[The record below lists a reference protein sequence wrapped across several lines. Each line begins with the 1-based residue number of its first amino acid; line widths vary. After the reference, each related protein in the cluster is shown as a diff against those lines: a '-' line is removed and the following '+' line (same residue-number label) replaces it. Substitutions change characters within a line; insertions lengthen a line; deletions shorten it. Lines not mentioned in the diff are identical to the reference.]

1 VSVLPYLVA
10 AFLLLGGLAGA
21 VVSRDL
27 IRTVVALS
35 IAQSGTDVLLLAVG
49 WRRGG
54 SAPVFSDVDPGTVRV
69 VDPVVQ
75 ALCLTDVVVGAT
87 VLSLLLALAV
97 KVHQMSGTRDPDQ
110 LVELGG

>member
-1 VSVLPYLVA
+1 MSLLAYLVA
-10 AFLLLGGLAGA
+10 AFLILGGLAGA

-35 IAQSGTDVLLLAVG
+35 IAQSGTYVLLLGVG
-49 WRRGG
+49 WRRNAT
-54 SAPVFSDVDPGTVRV
+54 APVFADIDPGTPV

-97 KVHQMSGTRDPDQ
+97 KVHQTSGSRDPDA
-110 LVELGG
+110 LTELGG

>member
-1 VSVLPYLVA
+1 VTVLPYLVA
-10 AFLLLGGLAGA
+10 AFLIMAGLAGA

-27 IRTVVALS
+27 IRTIVALS
-35 IAQSGTDVLLLAVG
+35 IAQSGTYVLLLGIG
-49 WRRGG
+49 WRRNAT
-54 SAPVFSDVDPGTVRV
+54 APVFADTDPGVPV

-97 KVHQMSGTRDPDQ
+97 KVHQTSGTRDPDG
-110 LVELGG
+110 LSELGG

>member
-1 VSVLPYLVA
+1 MAVLPYLVA
-10 AFLLLGGLAGA
+10 AFLILAGLAGA

-35 IAQSGTDVLLLAVG
+35 IAQSGTYVLLLGIG
-49 WRRGG
+49 WRRNAT
-54 SAPVFSDVDPGTVRV
+54 APVFSDTDPGVPV

-97 KVHQMSGTRDPDQ
+97 KVHQTSGTRDPDA
-110 LVELGG
+110 LTELGG

>member
-1 VSVLPYLVA
+1 VTVLPYLVA
-10 AFLLLGGLAGA
+10 AFLILAGLAGA

-35 IAQSGTDVLLLAVG
+35 IAQSGTYVLLLGIG
-49 WRRGG
+49 WRRGAT
-54 SAPVFSDVDPGTVRV
+54 APVFADTDPGTRV

-97 KVHQMSGTRDPDQ
+97 KVHQTSGTRDPDG
-110 LVELGG
+110 LSELGG

>member
-54 SAPVFSDVDPGTVRV
+54 SAPVFADVDPGARV

-87 VLSLLLALAV
+87 VLALLLALAV
-97 KVHQMSGTRDPDQ
+97 QVHQTSGTRDPDK
-110 LVELGG
+110 LTELGG

>member
-1 VSVLPYLVA
+1 MSVLAYLVA

-35 IAQSGTDVLLLAVG
+35 IAQSGTYILLLGIG
-49 WRRGG
+49 WRRGAT
-54 SAPVFSDVDPGTVRV
+54 APVFADIEPGRPV
-69 VDPVVQ
+69 VDPIVQ

-97 KVHQMSGTRDPDQ
+97 KVHETSGTRDPDA
-110 LVELGG
+110 LSELGG